1 VLSAIL
7 TLIVFCKI
15 RNSFVARFSAGPLPA
30 RSIADKRINLLH
42 LEIYGIYC
50 RRGFF

>member
-1 VLSAIL
+1 MSSAIS
-7 TLIVFCKI
+7 TPIAFCKI
-15 RNSFVARFSAGPLPA
+15 RKGFFARFPAGLLPE
-30 RSIADKRINLLH
+30 RSIADKRLNQVH